1 MFRSALSVKT
11 IAKDSYQ
18 SMKPHFLTTTI
29 ICSDSS
35 WVGERIDSFLHARIP
50 EFSRN
55 YFQELID
62 AGFVLINEL
71 PLTKSNYRLK
81 LNDRVH
87 ATLRTKLCNT
97 APAHVEFEVID
108 EQPDFLVINKPAGLL
123 VHHTATN
130 PEEITLVNGLLH
142 RFPDMQK
149 IEGNER
155 PGIIHRID
163 KNTSGLLLVARN
175 AQAHNTFTALF
186 QERKI
191 KKTYLAVVAGNP
203 SADGRI
209 DLAVGRHPTERH
221 KMSTIGIESR
231 EALTF
236 YKVQQQFSTASLL
249 EVRIVTGRTHQ
260 VRVHCAAIGHGL
272 LGDEVYGVKH
282 PLIARQALHA
292 WRVAFT
298 FQGKEF
304 SYEAPL
310 PDDMQGLLR
319 GLAATQFGR
328 SGEKSI
334 NQKCL

>member
-1 MFRSALSVKT
+1 MFRSGLSITT
-11 IAKDSYQ
+11 ITKDIYQ
-18 SMKPHFLTTTI
+18 SMNPSFLTTTI
-29 ICSDSS
+29 VCSEPA
-35 WVGERIDSFLHARIP
+35 WAGERIDSFLHARIP

-62 AGFVLINEL
+62 AGFVLVNDL
-71 PLTKSNYRLK
+71 PLAKNNYRIK
-81 LNDRVH
+81 LNDRVS

-97 APAHVEFEVID
+97 APAHVDFEVID

-163 KNTSGLLLVARN
+163 KNTSGILLVARN
-175 AQAHNTFTALF
+175 LQAHNAFTALF
-186 QERKI
+186 KERKI
-191 KKTYLAVVAGNP
+191 EKTYLAIVTGNP
-203 SADGRI
+203 PVSGRI

-231 EALTF
+231 SALSF
-236 YKVQQQFSTASLL
+236 YKVQEQFSTASLL

-272 LGDEVYGVKH
+272 LGDDVYGVKH

-292 WRVAFT
+292 RRVTFT
-298 FQGKEF
+298 YQGKAF
-304 SYEAPL
+304 SYEAPI
-310 PDDMQGLLR
+310 PSDMQRLLQGLT
-319 GLAATQFGR
+319 GTQLGMGGIDMMQEIR
-328 SGEKSI
+328 
-334 NQKCL
+334 

>member
-1 MFRSALSVKT
+1 MFRSALSITT
-11 IAKDSYQ
+11 ITKDSYQ
-18 SMKPHFLTTTI
+18 SMNPSFLTITI
-29 ICSDSS
+29 VCSEPT

-62 AGFVLINEL
+62 AGFVLVNDL
-71 PLTKSNYRLK
+71 PLAKNNYRIK
-81 LNDRVH
+81 LNDTVS

-97 APAHVEFEVID
+97 APAHVDFEVID

-163 KNTSGLLLVARN
+163 KNTSGVLLVARN
-175 AQAHNTFTALF
+175 LQAHNAFTALF
-186 QERKI
+186 KERKI
-191 KKTYLAVVAGNP
+191 EKTYLAVVTGNP
-203 SADGRI
+203 PASGRI

-231 EALTF
+231 SALSF
-236 YKVQQQFSTASLL
+236 YKVQEQFSTASLL

-292 WRVAFT
+292 WRVT
-298 FQGKEF
+298 FSYQGKEF
-304 SYEAPL
+304 NYEAPV
-310 PDDMQGLLR
+310 PSDMQRLLQALT
-319 GLAATQFGR
+319 GTQLGM
-328 SGEKSI
+328 GGI
-334 NQKCL
+334 NMMQEIR